1 MTDGLTGGRPAGS
14 DDRPVLYVLKRFPRL
29 SETFVLRELLGL
41 EAAGVRVRVD
51 SLMTATLPFLRRRRC
66 LTLRLARRGRN

>member
-1 MTDGLTGGRPAGS
+1 MTDRNANGRPAHG

-41 EAAGVRVRVD
+41 EAAGVRVLVD
-51 SLMTATLPFLRRRRC
+51 
-66 LTLRLARRGRN
+66 